1 VTVTALLLWTVRDS
15 PAQLAGRLARPAT
28 GRLLIR
34 LADDAPEGSGIPRAD
49 GDLYALAWEL
59 RSDDPVELLAD
70 AADLSGRLGDQVD
83 RSRSIALA
91 GSDHVMLAGPGPAV
105 LVYALRRLPW
115 LTPAAFCDY
124 WQSVHAEF
132 GRRALAG
139 QGYRQ
144 VHADPALSASLAES
158 AGVTVHDLDG
168 AVVSEST
175 SWEASRKRRANPDL
189 RAAGSAALADEDNFI
204 DHTRSMAMRYQET
217 APADR

>member
-1 VTVTALLLWTVRDS
+1 MTVTALLLWTVRDS

-124 WQSVHAEF
+124 WQSVHA
-132 GRRALAG
+132 
-139 QGYRQ
+139 
-144 VHADPALSASLAES
+144 DPALSASLAES